1 MSCTSCSTES
11 NGKPG
16 GCKSNGGCST
26 GGCNRMNTHDWL
38 RNLPMSDIASACKVM
53 EVSFNNGT
61 RKDFFR
67 NAALHPYEKGDLIA
81 VEGISGFD
89 VGEVSLTGEIV
100 RLQMKKRNVKEDNPE
115 MKKVLRVATDRDID
129 IWKQNKAREPEAVI
143 RSRAIARQLKLDM
156 KISQVEMQADGRKAT
171 FFYIADGRVDFREL
185 IKVYAS
191 EFKVKV
197 EMRQIGAR
205 QEAGKVGGI
214 GSCGREL
221 CCSTWLTDFKSVNT
235 AAARY
240 QNLSINQ
247 TKLSGQCGRL
257 KCCLNYELDTY
268 LDALQHFP
276 DNCDVI
282 QVAKGNAFLIKK
294 DIFKNLMW
302 YTLPDSNKQYPLSI
316 ERVSKIKAL
325 NLEGIRPDELEPVE
339 VVSSKVIEKEPEY
352 VDLVGQ
358 ISLKSLDKAADKKR
372 KQNQPGNQQR
382 GQRPQQRQQGGNQ
395 SGRQEGQQQSGGQQ
409 NQQRNQGGQRQ
420 QGQGGQQQ
428 RPQRNQGGDQ
438 QRPNQ
443 PNRQAGNPNRNQQRP
458 NNPNRNQQRPNNQ
471 NEGGEKNG

>member
-1 MSCTSCSTES
+1 MGCSNCGTTSG
-11 NGKPG
+11 GKPS

-26 GGCNRMNTHDWL
+26 GGCNRMNTYDWL
-38 RNLPMSDIASACKVM
+38 RNLPVADLNSSCKVI
-53 EVSFNNGT
+53 EVSFNKGT

-67 NAALHPYEKGDLIA
+67 NPTLQEFDKGELIS
-81 VEGISGFD
+81 VEGVSGFD

-100 RLQMKKRNVKEDNPE
+100 RLQMKKRGVKEDNPE
-115 MKKVLRVATDRDID
+115 MKKILRLATDRDID
-129 IWKQNKAREPEAVI
+129 IMKQNKAREPEAVI
-143 RSRAIARQLKLDM
+143 RSRAIARRLNLEM

-185 IKVYAS
+185 IKIYAS

-247 TKLSGQCGRL
+247 AKLSGQCGRL

-276 DNCDVI
+276 DNCESI
-282 QVAKGNAFLIKK
+282 QVTKGYANLIKK

-302 YTLPDSNKQYPLSI
+302 YTLPDTTKQYPLTI
-316 ERVSKIKAL
+316 ERVKKIKSL
-325 NLEGIRPDELEPVE
+325 NQQGVIPDELEAVE
-339 VVSSKVIEKEPEY
+339 VTSSKPKEVEPEF
-352 VDLVGQ
+352 VDVVGQ
-358 ISLKSLDKAADKKR
+358 ISLRTLEKADKKR
-372 KQNQPGNQQR
+372 RHQQQQQKGQGQGQ
-382 GQRPQQRQQGGNQ
+382 GQRPQQQQRKQGNQPNRQQGG
-395 SGRQEGQQQSGGQQ
+395 GGQQGGGQQRGSGGQQ
-409 NQQRNQGGQRQ
+409 N
-420 QGQGGQQQ
+420 
-428 RPQRNQGGDQ
+428 RPPQ
-438 QRPNQ
+438 
-443 PNRQAGNPNRNQQRP
+443 NRGNRAPGNNP
-458 NNPNRNQQRPNNQ
+458 NNPNNPNN
-471 NEGGEKNG
+471 NK

>member
-1 MSCTSCSTES
+1 
-11 NGKPG
+11 
-16 GCKSNGGCST
+16 
-26 GGCNRMNTHDWL
+26 MNAHDWL
-38 RNLPMSDIASACKVM
+38 RNLPMTDFESACKVI
-53 EVSFNNGT
+53 EVSFSQGT

-67 NAALHPYEKGDLIA
+67 NPTLQPFEKGDLIC
-81 VEGISGFD
+81 VEGVSGFD
-89 VGEVSLTGEIV
+89 LGEVSLTGEIV

-115 MKKVLRVATDRDID
+115 MKKVLRRATDRDID

-143 RSRAIARQLKLDM
+143 RSRAIAKQLKLDM

-268 LDALQHFP
+268 LDALQGFP
-276 DNCDVI
+276 DNCDVL

-302 YTLPDSNKQYPLSI
+302 YTLPDSNKQYPLTI
-316 ERVSKIKAL
+316 ERVQKIKAQ
-325 NLEGIRPDELEPVE
+325 NRQGITPDELEPVDVTSGKQKE
-339 VVSSKVIEKEPEY
+339 AEPEM
-352 VDLVGQ
+352 VELVGQ
-358 ISLKSLDKAADKKR
+358 ISLRTLEKAEKK
-372 KQNQPGNQQR
+372 KKQQR
-382 GQRPQQRQQGGNQ
+382 QQQQQRPQQRIGGQQQGGQ
-395 SGRQEGQQQSGGQQ
+395 QQGGGQRRQPGGQQQHGGQQNRGQQGGQQQSGGQQ
-409 NQQRNQGGQRQ
+409 NRGQHRSGAQ
-420 QGQGGQQQ
+420 QGGQQQ
-428 RPQRNQGGDQ
+428 GGGQRRQQGGGQ
-438 QRPNQ
+438 QGQ
-443 PNRQAGNPNRNQQRP
+443 GNRNQPRP
-458 NNPNRNQQRPNNQ
+458 NNPNRSQGGQANQQRPQ
-471 NEGGEKNG
+471 NPNTNGDKPSA